1 MGKPS
6 ERIVIIESGPD
17 GEVDR
22 GQVLQVVSDFI
33 GTLFAVGGKLQI
45 GADRVIVGEVQVG
58 SGTAPIAET
67 QGLVFRYQSFSP
79 ARSAEQPAPPL
90 EQQEQLEEPVDE
102 PVAVDVE
109 LDPADAAPD
118 RDDLLTDE
126 EIRDLVAAEQA
137 A

>member
-58 SGTAPIAET
+58 AGTAPIAET

-90 EQQEQLEEPVDE
+90 EQPEDELEVAADE
-102 PVAVDVE
+102 PVVEVE
-109 LDPADAAPD
+109 LDPIAAAPD
-118 RDDLLTDE
+118 RDDLLNED
-126 EIRDLVAAEQA
+126 EIRALQLAEQTA
-137 A
+137 